1 MRKKVTLFL
10 ILVLCVLL
18 TLSLVACNK
27 GQIDKL
33 PDEIGAGDVNGG
45 KSDGNINAYLKFS
58 MPKAVSSVF
67 SSIYCDEFDM
77 SDVEYSIVYTDGSST
92 TVVNGGNL
100 SDSMVTKITDGKR
113 DENGNEINYLEKF
126 GSPIE
131 WEKGHYM
138 VYVSVSVG
146 NDKSAEGSFA
156 LHLKDRYTE
165 AEQVTLAF
173 DLNNDKA
180 TAYFGTFK
188 GGKGTVKVDKD
199 ITFASWDDF
208 TDAFRMVCDGMAL
221 SSVTYGNNKT
231 LSATSGFGGGFTI
244 SSDMSFKAN
253 WTANVIKA
261 TLLLNRPSD
270 ATVQYGKS
278 EPVLESAEGAI
289 LVDQSVVRGT
299 GKIQAPV
306 VDKFNVFNGYYF
318 AGWYQDNDGDRKYS
332 EGDTLWSFS
341 QSVGSTDIT
350 LVARWTERD
359 YTFTLYTMGGVY
371 PQGVTNSLG
380 IKSDDNIPKGYT
392 LVDTTSRFGLESHAI
407 NRIVAQNLAYGV
419 DYSKYIFKV
428 LAFESTTDE
437 QIKEN
442 TRYFTFADMTQKLVK
457 GSENYVAYSGIY
469 RDYQCTEPAKVDK
482 VESDSTGRIDDIGYI
497 KWTFKEI
504 EGESDRARLERLSGY
519 YTDVVFKDCL
529 TIKSDGSIR
538 IDKIADESVS
548 ELIIPASLVISG
560 KECPITEI
568 SARSCMNLKALLKI
582 DMSEASNLTAIGEQA
597 FAHCPELS
605 EVEFPSNSAI
615 KELGKNVF
623 YRSRFENEY
632 KEKHDTDFFI
642 VNDVLYKY
650 VGADVDANGETITSI
665 DLTSLTQV
673 ATIADG
679 AFANRTNIA
688 CVTLGDGVKRINN
701 GAFAGCVNLD
711 MFNVS
716 TNSQLAY
723 IGETAFDGCAKLISE
738 SSNVYVAGNTAII
751 IGRVYYRFL
760 DTAATSATIPTN
772 NGNPVYVH
780 HIAANAFKDCN
791 NIENI
796 TITFPQEILSIGKDA
811 FSMTKW
817 IKKDGKFTQ
826 NGFTVINDM
835 LTIYYSGSVGVES
848 DIVLPSNVKV
858 INERAFDTF
867 ANQIATIQLGDTV
880 EKIEDYAFAG
890 ASSLVSLIMHRV
902 DVDAAQNKLT
912 GAPEISEYA
921 FADGNGRLLDTV
933 RFFFRKEVIDFLDA
947 HKDGDDVTDNA
958 TIGWIRLYKQYRS
971 RFITEDIKAVWIAD
985 NAMAHLVL
993 RKNSNQSPI
1002 DAIVSAYGSTIANA
1016 LVITSNTEVVRRED
1030 LDMTQNAVAATL
1042 ITKDNYPDLYEEGV
1056 NKYILTFTY
1065 DGSDKGCHNTPADGN
1080 AFVVTIV
1087 DAIGAKETDS
1097 FYETKV
1103 GKYPHN
1109 GAVIN
1114 ANGKTSSDAFWL
1126 EGFGGD
1132 VASEPLP
1139 TFYTSTSVDS
1149 VKVTFAYKDIAGNVH
1164 RIPVKSIAGFST
1176 LDEKP
1181 STAQFTV
1188 DFHGI
1193 GTYVFSVE
1201 YNVKKSKFIA
1211 IEQVSAVAIPING
1224 TPVNYFNRFH
1234 VNMIGQDG
1242 SVTQKPLA
1250 TAQGFEVVRV
1260 DGVEKAPIN
1269 TATLGLHTLDIK
1281 YSRTD
1286 AANELTQTI
1295 TYSVVL
1301 EADANLFQYET
1312 DDISMTARIVGCKAS
1327 AKSMETIVLP
1337 TTYTK
1342 NGVVYT
1348 VTQIGDVQSA
1358 HGVFED
1364 YTKLKAIYLD
1374 RNIVRIG
1381 VNSFKGCTA
1390 LEHVYTAQRVDDE
1403 TAVLNDYNFDV
1414 INTVETE
1421 NETVKYV
1428 SVGNLQGVE
1437 YDRVLVIGAQYVT
1450 EATEGAKRIVY
1461 NVVGIS
1467 EGVTVN
1473 ANTEVFLPDTI
1484 YRYNAIKYVS
1494 TAEGEEGAEVVPYV
1508 YTSANNIKFKTV
1520 GYVSESVEYIGN
1532 SAFAGCESL
1541 KSIDLS
1547 RATKL
1552 NYLGTNAFEGAGLE
1566 SVDLSK
1572 NTALKSIDID
1582 TFKGCAKLTTVVVSS
1597 SLENIGERAFGNC
1610 TELLTFTFSDT
1621 NGLKTVAKSA
1631 FEGCTKEGFVAPTKA

>member
-10 ILVLCVLL
+10 ILALCVLL
-18 TLSLVACNK
+18 TLSLVACNN
-27 GQIDKL
+27 GQVGNL
-33 PDEIGAGDVNGG
+33 PDEIGAGDVNDG
-45 KSDGNINAYLKFS
+45 KSDGGNINAYLKFS
-58 MPKAVSSVF
+58 MPKAVSSIF
-67 SSIYCDEFDM
+67 SSIYSDEFDM

-100 SDSMVTKITDGKR
+100 SDSMVTKVVDNSTGK
-113 DENGNEINYLEKF
+113 DVLQEL
-126 GSPIE
+126 GSPIV
-131 WEKGHYM
+131 WSKGHYM
-138 VYVSVSVG
+138 VYVAVSIG
-146 NDKSAEGSFA
+146 SDKSAEGSFA
-156 LHLKDRYTE
+156 LHLKDRYQE
-165 AEQVTLAF
+165 AEQVTLSF

-188 GGKGTVKVDKD
+188 GGKGTVKVDMGM
-199 ITFASWDDF
+199 TFASWDDF
-208 TDAFRMVCDGMAL
+208 TDAFRMVCDGKAL

-231 LSATSGFGGGFTI
+231 LSATTGFSGGFTI
-244 SSDMSFKAN
+244 TSDMSFKAN
-253 WTANVIKA
+253 WTDNVIKA
-261 TLLLNRPSD
+261 TLLLNKPSD
-270 ATVQYGKS
+270 ATVQYGKT
-278 EPVLESAEGAI
+278 EPVLESAEGAK
-289 LVDQSVVRGT
+289 LAEQNVVRGT

-341 QSVGSTDIT
+341 QSVGSTDVT

-371 PQGVTNSLG
+371 PQGVTNSLN
-380 IKSDDNIPKGYT
+380 ITSESDIPKDYT

-407 NRIVAQNLAYGV
+407 NRIVVQNLAYGV
-419 DYSKYIFKV
+419 EYSKYIFKV

-437 QIKEN
+437 QIKAN

-482 VESDSTGRIDDIGYI
+482 VESDNKGRIDDIGYI
-497 KWTFKEI
+497 KWTFKEV

-538 IDKIADESVS
+538 IDKIADESIS
-548 ELIIPASLVISG
+548 ELIIPASLIVGG

-582 DMSEASNLTAIGEQA
+582 DMSEASNLTTIGEQA
-597 FAHCPELS
+597 FAHCPALS
-605 EVEFPSNSAI
+605 EVEFPENSSI

-650 VGADVDANGETITSI
+650 VGADVDANGEAVTSI

-679 AFANRTNIA
+679 AFANRTNLTSI
-688 CVTLGDGVKRINN
+688 TLGENVKRINN
-701 GAFAGCVNLD
+701 GAFAGCTNLRSII
-711 MFNVS
+711 VS
-716 TNSQLAY
+716 ENPQLSY
-723 IGETAFDGCAKLISE
+723 IGETAFDGCAKLLSD
-738 SSNVYVAGNTAII
+738 SSNVYVANYSAII

-760 DTAATSATIPTN
+760 DATATSATIPTN
-772 NGNPVYVH
+772 NSNPVYVN
-780 HIAANAFKDCN
+780 HIAANAFKDCKN
-791 NIENI
+791 VATI
-796 TITFPQEILSIGKDA
+796 TISYQNEILSVGKNA
-811 FSMTKW
+811 FSDTAW
-817 IKKDGKFTQ
+817 IKNG
-826 NGFTVINDM
+826 NGFTIVNGI
-835 LTIYYSGSVGVES
+835 LTNYYSGTVGVES
-848 DIVLPSNVKV
+848 NIIVPSTVKA
-858 INERAFDTF
+858 INEYAFGTF
-867 ANQIATIQLGDTV
+867 ANQVATVQLGDTV
-880 EKIEDYAFAG
+880 EKIENYAFVE

-902 DVDAAQNKLT
+902 DVDTAQNKLV
-912 GAPEISEYA
+912 GAPEIAEYA
-921 FADGNGRLLDTV
+921 FADGNGRLLDSV
-933 RFFFRKEVIDFLDA
+933 RFFFREEVINFLDA

-993 RKNSNQSPI
+993 RKNSNQTPI
-1002 DAIVSAYGSTIANA
+1002 DAIKAAYGTVIAGA
-1016 LVITSNTEVVRRED
+1016 LVVTSNTEVVRYED
-1030 LDMTQNAVAATL
+1030 LDLTQNEVAATL
-1042 ITKDNYPDLYEEGV
+1042 ITNDNYPNLYEEGV
-1056 NKYILTFTY
+1056 NKYILTFKY
-1065 DGSDKGCHNTPADGN
+1065 DGSDKGCHNTPQDGN
-1080 AFVVTIV
+1080 AFIVTIV
-1087 DAIGAKETDS
+1087 DAIGSNETDS

-1103 GKYPHN
+1103 GNYAQN
-1109 GAVIN
+1109 GTVIN
-1114 ANGKTSSDAFWL
+1114 ANGKTSSDAFWF
-1126 EGFGGD
+1126 EGFEGD
-1132 VASEPLP
+1132 ILTEPLP

-1149 VKVTFAYKDIAGNVH
+1149 VKVTFAYKDIAGNTH
-1164 RIPVKSIAGFST
+1164 RIPVKSITGFST

-1181 STAQFTV
+1181 GTAQFTV

-1193 GTYVFSVE
+1193 GTYVFSVD
-1201 YNVKKSKFIA
+1201 YNVKKSRYIA
-1211 IEQVSAVAIPING
+1211 IEQVGAVAIPING
-1224 TPVNYFNRFH
+1224 TPVNYFRNFH

-1242 SVTQKPLA
+1242 SITQMPLA
-1250 TAQGFEVVRV
+1250 TAQGFEVLRV
-1260 DGVEKAPIN
+1260 DGVETSVIN

-1301 EADANLFQYET
+1301 EADANLFTYEVV
-1312 DDISMTARIVGCKAS
+1312 DYAAKTARITGCIAS
-1327 AKSMETIVLP
+1327 TRSMETIVLP
-1337 TTYTK
+1337 TTYTE

-1348 VTQIGDVQSA
+1348 VTDIGNIQSE
-1358 HGVFED
+1358 HGVFEG
-1364 YTKLKAIYLD
+1364 YTKLKAIYLG
-1374 RNIVRIG
+1374 RNIVNIG
-1381 VNSFKGCTA
+1381 ANSFRGCTA
-1390 LEHVYTAQRVDDE
+1390 LEHVYTAQRVDDD
-1403 TAVLNDYNFDV
+1403 TTVLHEHNFV
-1414 INTVETE
+1414 EINSVETE
-1421 NETVKYV
+1421 NEITKYV

-1437 YDRVLVIGAQYVT
+1437 YDGILVIGAQYVT
-1450 EATEGAKRIVY
+1450 EATETAKRIVY
-1461 NVVGIS
+1461 KVVGIS
-1467 EGVTVN
+1467 EGITVN
-1473 ANTEVFLPDTI
+1473 ANTEVFLPDTV
-1484 YRYNAIKYVS
+1484 YRFSAIKYVS
-1494 TAEGEEGAEVVPYV
+1494 AVEGEEGAEVVPYV

-1520 GYVSESVEYIGN
+1520 DYVSESVEYIGN
-1532 SAFAGCESL
+1532 SAFLGCSSL
-1541 KSIDLS
+1541 KSIDLT

-1552 NYLGTNAFEGAGLE
+1552 RYIGPNAFEESGLE
-1566 SVDLSK
+1566 SIDLSK
-1572 NTALKSIDID
+1572 NTLIKSIDND

-1597 SLENIGERAFGNC
+1597 SLGNVGERAFGNC
-1610 TELLTFTFSDT
+1610 TELLTFTFSDA